1 MQKKKSDNK
10 PLTRLLFAQGGLCF
24 FCKGPL
30 PPAEASVEHLV
41 AKANGGEN
49 GDGNCVACCISLN
62 RMLGSMSLK
71 EKIQVCLIQKGQFEC
86 PNGTQKKVK
95 KAGPP
100 QTPEKATKL
109 VAAEDYERVVANLK
123 SREGHKPGTVK
134 ALKNTIASLFQ
145 KQISH
150 GDVVALVQQ
159 LESRR
164 VISIAG
170 SKVTYA

>member
-41 AKANGGEN
+41 AKANGGKN

-71 EKIQVCLIQKGQFEC
+71 EKIQVCLNQKGQFEC

-100 QTPEKATKL
+100 PAKATKL
-109 VAAEDYERVVANLK
+109 AAEGYERVVANLK
-123 SREGHKPGTVK
+123 SHGSKKPATVK
-134 ALKNTIASLFQ
+134 KLKNMIGSLFQ
-145 KQISH
+145 KKLSQ
-150 GDVVALVQQ
+150 GDLDALVQQ